1 MSSWTICRMEK
12 WLADRRCC
20 RAASPIC
27 STTAA
32 NTARVTLRFLRIS
45 LTIPFLFPFRMKAPA
60 WRDRSLRK
68 FLSLAT
74 APIPRGRIP
83 QGGSGIGLAV
93 VKRAAEQMH
102 GSVKAENLDGG
113 GLCVTITRRAR
124 QEG

>member
-12 WLADRRCC
+12 CSLTGRCC

-83 QGGSGIGLAV
+83 RRRGIGLAV

-113 GLCVTITRRAR
+113 GLCVTITLPRT